1 MAQPSAKPE
10 VDVLPLSSAAAAAA
24 AAAGAPTRVRFGVLA
39 FLCSMALLLYV
50 DRVCIGQAAPSI
62 RADLGLSKTQMG
74 WVFTVFS
81 LAYALFEVPA
91 GHWGDRY
98 GSRGVIARIVIIW
111 SLFTALTG
119 AAAGFASLLV
129 IRFLF
134 GAGEAGAF
142 PNAARIITRWFPPHE
157 RGRARGTLGFVA
169 LVGAAV
175 APIVSAYLIKYVGW
189 RMTF

>member
-1 MAQPSAKPE
+1 MRQDAGETPALRCVAGASRMAEAIAKPE
-10 VDVLPLSSAAAAAA
+10 TQVLPISYALHP
-24 AAAGAPTRVRFGVLA
+24 PTRVRFGVLA
-39 FLCSMALLLYV
+39 FLCTMALLLYV
-50 DRVCIGQAAPSI
+50 DRVCIGQAAASI
-62 RADLGLSKTQMG
+62 RTDLGLSKTQLG

-98 GSRGVIARIVIIW
+98 GSRGVIARVVIWW

-119 AAAGFASLLV
+119 AAVGLGSLLL

-142 PNAARIITRWFPPHE
+142 PNAARVVTRWFPE
-157 RGRARGTLGFVA
+157 R
-169 LVGAAV
+169 
-175 APIVSAYLIKYVGW
+175 
-189 RMTF
+189 